1 MVMLNDLFPLMKQ
14 YIIIVLGE
22 TGAGKSTFINAIT
35 KTNDMKTSI
44 AGKSCTRNCDFSS
57 VTKNGDVFNFIDTP
71 GLNDGNKKKEK
82 ENKLNIQKARD
93 NYTRF
98 STLILLLKKTDY
110 RLTSSLKLMLMNFM
124 EIFPLKDFWEH
135 VLIVRSNS
143 IRYEGFEKDK
153 NEMENALLESIL
165 DKEEN
170 QDLIDFMDA
179 KHINYPKKLNHFYV
193 ESRVLDQDTL
203 TEFDNILEACKENQP
218 IFKDIKVKYSNEI
231 IEKNGFKIV
240 KKYKI
245 STFLDFSDDI
255 GEVKEELG
263 EEEISNYPVDP
274 NKEPEQSKVKT
285 NQVKSNCFGKKYLY
299 DIYETKFYLVNGKSI
314 KGNPVLK
321 DHVWE

>member
-1 MVMLNDLFPLMKQ
+1 MVLLNDLFPLIKQ

-35 KTNDMKTSI
+35 GTNHMKTSI
-44 AGKSCTRNCDFSS
+44 SGKSCTRDCDFSS

-71 GLNDGNKKKEK
+71 GLNDGNKEKEK
-82 ENKLNIQKARD
+82 ENKLQIQKARD

-110 RLTSSLKLMLMNFM
+110 RLTSSMKIMLMNFM

-153 NEMENALLESIL
+153 IEMENCLLESIL

-170 QDLIDFMDA
+170 KDLIDFMDA
-179 KHINYPKKLNHFYV
+179 NHIKYPKELKQFFV

-203 TEFDNILEACKENQP
+203 SEFDNILMACRKNQP

-231 IEKNGFKIV
+231 IEKNGFKII

-245 STFLDFSDDI
+245 RTFFDFSDDV
-255 GEVKEELG
+255 GVVKEELG

-274 NKEPEQSKVKT
+274 NKKPEQSKVKT
-285 NQVKSNCFGKKYLY
+285 NQVKSNCFRKKHLY
-299 DIYETKFYLVNGKSI
+299 EIYETKFYLVDDKSI
-314 KGNPVLK
+314 KGNPILK
-321 DHVWE
+321 DQVWE

>member
-1 MVMLNDLFPLMKQ
+1 MVLLNNLFPLIKQ

-35 KTNDMKTSI
+35 KTNHMKTSLS
-44 AGKSCTRNCDFSS
+44 GKSCTRDCDFSS

-71 GLNDGNKKKEK
+71 GLNDGNKKKE
-82 ENKLNIQKARD
+82 EDNYLQIQSARD
-93 NYTRF
+93 NYPRF

-110 RLTSSLKLMLMNFM
+110 RLTSSAKLMLMKFM

-135 VLIVRSNS
+135 VIIVRSNS

-153 NEMENALLESIL
+153 IEIDNILLESIL

-170 QDLIDFMDA
+170 QDLIDFMDE
-179 KHINYPKKLNHFYV
+179 KHINYPKKLKQFYV

-203 TEFDNILEACKENQP
+203 SEFDKILMACKENKP
-218 IFKDIKVKYSNEI
+218 IFKDIKVKYYNEI
-231 IEKNGFKIV
+231 IEKNEFKIV

-245 STFLDFSDDI
+245 STFFDFSDDS
-255 GEVKEELG
+255 GEVKEEIG
-263 EEEISNYPVDP
+263 EEEISNFPVDP
-274 NKEPEQSKVKT
+274 NKASEQSKVKT
-285 NQVKSNCFGKKYLY
+285 NQVKSNCFSKKYLY
-299 DIYETKFYLVNGKSI
+299 DIYETKYYLVEGKSI
-314 KGNPVLK
+314 KGNPVLI